1 METTKTGLRQR
12 ITAPPELM
20 GVLRWHVETQLVTS
34 EQQASDL
41 LFPREDGGLRS
52 ESSLKKAFATVGR
65 LIGLTKDLSPRGMRR
80 TFNDVA
86 RAAKVESLVTK
97 SISGHLTDRM
107 KDHYSTVSPGEQRE
121 SIGRVL
127 RLVRSDAPLTSTQ
140 SGAASGAEG
149 GPSGA
154 ESKEGTG

>member
-1 METTKTGLRQR
+1 
-12 ITAPPELM
+12 
-20 GVLRWHVETQLVTS
+20 
-34 EQQASDL
+34 
-41 LFPREDGGLRS
+41 
-52 ESSLKKAFATVGR
+52 
-65 LIGLTKDLSPRGMRR
+65 MRR

-107 KDHYSTVSPGEQRE
+107 KDHYSTVSPIEQRE

-127 RLVRSDAPLTSTQ
+127 RLVRTDVPLPAEQ

-149 GPSGA
+149 APSGA
-154 ESKEGTG
+154 ESREAVG

>member
-1 METTKTGLRQR
+1 
-12 ITAPPELM
+12 
-20 GVLRWHVETQLVTS
+20 
-34 EQQASDL
+34 
-41 LFPREDGGLRS
+41 
-52 ESSLKKAFATVGR
+52 
-65 LIGLTKDLSPRGMRR
+65 MRR

-107 KDHYSTVSPGEQRE
+107 KDHYSTVSPVEQRE

-127 RLVRSDAPLTSTQ
+127 RLVRTEAPLAAE

-149 GPSGA
+149 VPSGA
-154 ESKEGTG
+154 ESREVVG